1 MRAVAVRED
10 IRDLILD
17 AADRLLVRYGFK
29 KMTMDD
35 LASEVGIAKGTIY
48 LHFSS
53 KEEVALSRIDRVI
66 ERLCEELRKAARSD
80 EKPGARLRAMLT
92 TRVMF
97 RFDSVQ
103 HYAESLN
110 EQMATIRPALE
121 ARREKYFEEEAQI
134 FARVLQEGKQ
144 QKVFFFKDAHYTA
157 HSLITATNALLPSN
171 LRAGEIKNRGAV
183 ERRIAQLSGI
193 LVGGLSVKN

>member
-53 KEEVALSRIDRVI
+53 KEEVALSRIDRAI
-66 ERLCEELRKAARSD
+66 ARLCEELRKVSCSQ
-80 EKPGARLRAMLT
+80 EKPDVRLRAMLI
-92 TRVMF
+92 TRIMF

-103 HYAESLN
+103 HYAENIN
-110 EQMATIRPALE
+110 EQLTTIRPALE
-121 ARREKYFEEEAQI
+121 ARREKYFEEEAKI
-134 FARVLQEGKQ
+134 FAGILQEGRR
-144 QKVFFFKDAHYTA
+144 QKMFFFKDAHYTA
-157 HSLITATNALLPSN
+157 HSLIIATNALLPSN
-171 LRAGEIKNRGAV
+171 LKASELGNRQAV
-183 ERRIAQLSGI
+183 EERISQVSQI
-193 LVGGLSVKN
+193 LINGLSVRN

>member
-17 AADRLLVRYGFK
+17 AADRLLARYGFK

-53 KEEVALSRIDRVI
+53 KEEVALYRIDRVI
-66 ERLCEELRKAARSD
+66 ARLYEELRKAAGSG
-80 EKPGARLRAMLT
+80 EKPDVRLRAMLI

-103 HYAESLN
+103 HYAEN
-110 EQMATIRPALE
+110 FDEQLATIRPALQ

-134 FARVLQEGKQ
+134 FAKILQEGRQ
-144 QKVFFFKDAHYTA
+144 QKAFSFRDAHYTA
-157 HSLITATNALLPSN
+157 HSLIVATNALLPSN
-171 LRAGEIKNRGAV
+171 LKAGEIKNRQAV
-183 ERRIAQLSGI
+183 EERISQVSLI
-193 LVGGLSVKN
+193 LVNGLSVKN